1 MTKNILIMAANGQIS
16 RLVEERVLNEA
27 QFADVHLTLF
37 LRNKDR
43 LANLANNPRVT
54 LIEGSLDSAADIK
67 VAVAGQDIVF
77 VGVVDHTADNHQTQ
91 NIVAAM
97 KAAGVQHLIY
107 TNVLGIYDEVPGAFG
122 EWNKQMIGS
131 GLPSALRSDQIMA
144 ESGLDYTTLRLP
156 WLNDREVK
164 YEITHKNDQYLGVS
178 GSRKSIADV
187 VLRIIAEPSFLKN
200 DSVGIADPDTQGENR
215 PVY

>member
-1 MTKNILIMAANGQIS
+1 MAANGQIS
-16 RLVEERVLNEA
+16 RLIENRILGEEA
-27 QFADVHLTLF
+27 FADVHLTLF
-37 LRNKDR
+37 LRNKNR
-43 LANLANNPRVT
+43 LTNLANNPRVT
-54 LIEGSLDSAADIK
+54 LIEGSLDSVADIK

-97 KAAGVQHLIY
+97 KAAGVQRLIY
-107 TNVLGIYDEVPGAFG
+107 TNVLGIYDEVAGAYG
-122 EWNKQMIGS
+122 DWNKQMIGS

-164 YEITHKNDQYLGVS
+164 Y
-178 GSRKSIADV
+178 
-187 VLRIIAEPSFLKN
+187 
-200 DSVGIADPDTQGENR
+200 
-215 PVY
+215 